1 MLTRLSIFR
10 TDYGHIEVAAHFGNG
25 ESFHWF

>member
-1 MLTRLSIFR
+1 MLIWLSIFR

-25 ESFHWF
+25 ESFRRF